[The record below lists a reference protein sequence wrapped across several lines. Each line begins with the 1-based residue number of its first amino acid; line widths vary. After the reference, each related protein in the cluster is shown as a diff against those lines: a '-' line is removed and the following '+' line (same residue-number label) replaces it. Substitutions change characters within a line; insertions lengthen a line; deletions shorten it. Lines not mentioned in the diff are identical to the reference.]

1 MKLRIKGDSVRVR
14 LSITE
19 VKQLCEQGQI
29 EDSTHFGNNTLSYSV
44 QTKEGIDRLSASF
57 DGNNISLFLPA
68 PFAKTWESSPLV
80 GYDANMDTGNGRQL
94 YLLLEKD
101 YKCLDN
107 TMEDQSDNFENPLA
121 ANFKK

>member
-1 MKLRIKGDSVRVR
+1 MKLRIKGDTLRIR

-19 VKQLCEQGQI
+19 VKQLGEQGYI
-29 EDSTHFGNNTLSYSV
+29 EENTHFGDSTLCYAVQATNDVDKLTATYTNNKITL
-44 QTKEGIDRLSASF
+44 L
-57 DGNNISLFLPA
+57 LPTVLA
-68 PFAKTWESSPLV
+68 QGWEASPLV
-80 GYDANMDTGNGRQL
+80 GYDAYMNETNGQKL

-107 TMEDQSDNFENPLA
+107 TVEDQSDNFENPLA